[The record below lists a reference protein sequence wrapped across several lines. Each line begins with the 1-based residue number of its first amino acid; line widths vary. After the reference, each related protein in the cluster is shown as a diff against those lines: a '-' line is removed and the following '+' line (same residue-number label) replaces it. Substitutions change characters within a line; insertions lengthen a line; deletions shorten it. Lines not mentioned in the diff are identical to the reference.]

1 LNTEQT
7 VPVPKN
13 LLLVDDDRLVL
24 STLATG
30 LTRAGYRVTP
40 AESAEEAEACLSGGD
55 GIDLAIVDVRMPG
68 RGGLHLAQRLRDL
81 EHIPFMILS
90 AYSDAQIVAQATHY
104 GAMGYAVKPIDLPQ
118 LLPAI
123 EAVMARA
130 DELQELRLG
139 RQQLQRALDGDRS
152 INIATGIIMVSHK
165 LARADAFNMLRN
177 TARSQR
183 RKLADLAQDVIQGSE
198 ALSLTAP
205 TAQERRRPVIPL
217 VT

>member
-1 LNTEQT
+1 MSTERSLST
-7 VPVPKN
+7 AKR

-30 LTRAGYRVTP
+30 LAQAGYRVTT
-40 AESAEEAEACLSGGD
+40 AESVEEAEADLSGGD
-55 GIDLAIVDVRMPG
+55 GVDLAIVDVRMPG
-68 RGGLHLAQRLRDL
+68 RDGLHLAQRLRDL
-81 EHIPFMILS
+81 DHIPFMILS
-90 AYSDAQIVAQATHY
+90 AYSDAQMVAQATHY

-118 LLPAI
+118 LLPTI
-123 EAVMARA
+123 EAALARA
-130 DELQELRLG
+130 NELQDLRLE
-139 RQQLQRALDGDRS
+139 RQQLQQVLDGDRN

-205 TAQERRRPVIPL
+205 TVQRR
-217 VT
+217 T

>member
-1 LNTEQT
+1 MSTEKSLST
-7 VPVPKN
+7 AKS

-30 LTRAGYRVTP
+30 LAKAGYRVTT
-40 AESAEEAEACLSGGD
+40 AESVEEAEADLSGGD
-55 GIDLAIVDVRMPG
+55 GVDLVILDVRMPG
-68 RGGLHLAQRLRDL
+68 HSGLHLAQRLRDL
-81 EHIPFMILS
+81 DHIPFMMLS
-90 AYSDAQIVAQATHY
+90 AYSDAQIVAQAAHY

-118 LLPAI
+118 LLPTI
-123 EAVMARA
+123 EAALARA
-130 DELQELRLG
+130 DELQDLRLE
-139 RQQLQRALDGDRS
+139 RQQLQQVLDGDRN

-205 TAQERRRPVIPL
+205 TVQRKP
-217 VT
+217 

>member
-1 LNTEQT
+1 M
-7 VPVPKN
+7 
-13 LLLVDDDRLVL
+13 DDDRLVL

-30 LTRAGYRVTP
+30 LAQVGYRVIT
-40 AESAEEAEACLSGGD
+40 AESVEEAEADLSGGD
-55 GIDLAIVDVRMPG
+55 GVDLVILDVRMPG
-68 RGGLHLAQRLRDL
+68 RSGLHLAQRLRDL
-81 EHIPFMILS
+81 DHIPFMMLS
-90 AYSDAQIVAQATHY
+90 AYSDAQMVAQATHY

-118 LLPAI
+118 LLPTI
-123 EAVMARA
+123 EAALARA
-130 DELQELRLG
+130 DELQDLRLE
-139 RQQLQRALDGDRS
+139 RQQLQQVLDGDRN

-205 TAQERRRPVIPL
+205 TVQRKP
-217 VT
+217 

>member
-1 LNTEQT
+1 M
-7 VPVPKN
+7 
-13 LLLVDDDRLVL
+13 DDDRLVL

-30 LTRAGYRVTP
+30 LAQAGYRVIT
-40 AESAEEAEACLSGGD
+40 AESVEEAEADLSGGD
-55 GIDLAIVDVRMPG
+55 GVDLVILDVRMPG
-68 RGGLHLAQRLRDL
+68 RSGLHLAQRLRDL
-81 EHIPFMILS
+81 DHIPFMMLS
-90 AYSDAQIVAQATHY
+90 AYSDAQMVAQATHY

-118 LLPAI
+118 LLPTI
-123 EAVMARA
+123 EAALARA
-130 DELQELRLG
+130 DELQDLRLE
-139 RQQLQRALDGDRS
+139 RQQLQQVLDGDRN

-205 TAQERRRPVIPL
+205 TVQRKP
-217 VT
+217 

>member
-1 LNTEQT
+1 MSTEKSLST
-7 VPVPKN
+7 AKS

-30 LTRAGYRVTP
+30 LAQAGYRVIT
-40 AESAEEAEACLSGGD
+40 AESVEEAEADLSGGD
-55 GIDLAIVDVRMPG
+55 GVDLVILDVRMPG

-81 EHIPFMILS
+81 DHIPFMMLS
-90 AYSDAQIVAQATHY
+90 AYSDAQMVAQATHY

-118 LLPAI
+118 LLPTI
-123 EAVMARA
+123 EAALARA
-130 DELQELRLG
+130 DELQDLRLE
-139 RQQLQRALDGDRS
+139 RQQLQQVLDGDRN

-205 TAQERRRPVIPL
+205 TVQRKP
-217 VT
+217 

>member
-1 LNTEQT
+1 MSTEKSLST
-7 VPVPKN
+7 AKS

-30 LTRAGYRVTP
+30 LAQAGYRVIT
-40 AESAEEAEACLSGGD
+40 AESVEEAEADLSGGD
-55 GIDLAIVDVRMPG
+55 GVDLVILDVRMPG
-68 RGGLHLAQRLRDL
+68 RSGLHLAQRLRDL
-81 EHIPFMILS
+81 DHIPFMMLS
-90 AYSDAQIVAQATHY
+90 AYSDAQMVAQATHY

-118 LLPAI
+118 LLPTI
-123 EAVMARA
+123 EAALARA
-130 DELQELRLG
+130 DELQDLRLE
-139 RQQLQRALDGDRS
+139 RQQLQQVLDGDRN

-205 TAQERRRPVIPL
+205 TVQRKP
-217 VT
+217 